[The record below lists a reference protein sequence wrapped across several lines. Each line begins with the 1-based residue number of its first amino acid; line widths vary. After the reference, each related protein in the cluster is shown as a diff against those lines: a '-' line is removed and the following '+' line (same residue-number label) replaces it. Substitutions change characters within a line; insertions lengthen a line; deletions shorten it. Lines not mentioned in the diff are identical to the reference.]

1 MYILDFLLLQ
11 NVKKSLGADLELR
24 GCAIFAICPGQNF
37 VGTNHYYYFHLSI
50 RPFHCAKL

>member
-1 MYILDFLLLQ
+1 MYILAFLLLQ